1 MDHNFRLPSRH
12 FCDTILLA
20 MFVRFKQCSLSL
32 LLLVFFVF
40 HFTSRAEQSAA
51 IVNAVKAAQ
60 NKQLLRAASIGCY
73 AVNLTQDKVI
83 VHINEKQSLIPASSL
98 KLLTTAAALV
108 QLGKDF
114 QFETTIQCDEQI
126 DEQGTLYGNIY
137 IRGGGD
143 PALGSRQFRQHY
155 YQPDFI
161 STWVKAIQAKG
172 IKKIAGA
179 VIGDTCI
186 YTDEMIPDTWTVGN
200 LASYYGAGASG
211 LSIFDNLCTVRLRAG
226 KTQHKATCLSIAPAF
241 PPTVPII
248 NQVQSA
254 AIEHSQ
260 VQIKSLP
267 HRPARILE
275 GKIPCNQTISL
286 QVTNPDPA
294 YWAAYSLQ
302 QALQKQGVTVTK
314 SPGTLQKKQRSVK
327 QRQTLFTTLSPPLW
341 QIIKVINHDSLNG
354 YTEHLLKHLS
364 LATGCPGNTA
374 HGTKALKQFWKDRG
388 IDVTGMLLHD
398 GSGFSKY
405 NAVTPKQLV
414 EVLRHMHQSADF
426 QYFYKSLPIAGK
438 NGNLAWLFQQPPLK
452 GELRAKSAALN
463 GIRGFSGYYTNP
475 AGDEIAFALLVNHY
489 DGSRIAVEK
498 ALEKILN
505 VMVSQK

>member
-1 MDHNFRLPSRH
+1 MYSRLKRYG
-12 FCDTILLA
+12 LG
-20 MFVRFKQCSLSL
+20 L
-32 LLLVFFVF
+32 LLWALPLIG
-40 HFTSRAEQSAA
+40 RAAQSAA
-51 IVNAVKAAQ
+51 IVDAIKEAQ
-60 NKQLLRAASIGCY
+60 SKKLFQTASIGCY
-73 AVNLTQDKVI
+73 AVNLAQNKVI

-98 KLLTTAAALV
+98 KLLTTAAAMEM
-108 QLGKDF
+108 LGKDF
-114 QFETTIQCDEQI
+114 QFETTIQCDGQV
-126 DEQGTLYGNIY
+126 DEQGTLHGNIY

-143 PALGSRQFRQHY
+143 PALGSQQFRQHY

-172 IKKIAGA
+172 IKKIVGA
-179 VIGDTCI
+179 VVGDECI
-186 YTDEMIPDTWTVGN
+186 YTEEMVPATWAVGN

-226 KTQHKATCLSIAPAF
+226 QAQHKATLLSIVPAL

-248 NQVQSA
+248 NQVQGA
-254 AIEHSQ
+254 AIEHRQ
-260 VQIKSLP
+260 IQIKSLL

-275 GKIPCNQTISL
+275 GKIPCSQTISL

-302 QALQKQGVTVTK
+302 QALQKQGIEITK
-314 SPGTLQKKQRSVK
+314 SPSTLQKKQRSAK
-327 QRQTLFTTLSPPLW
+327 KRQTLFTTLSPPLW

-364 LATGCPGNTA
+364 LAIGCPGNTA
-374 HGTKALKQFWKDRG
+374 RGTKALKQFWKDRG
-388 IDVTGMLLHD
+388 VDVTGMLLHD

-414 EVLRHMHQSADF
+414 EVLRYMKANIHSQT
-426 QYFYKSLPIAGK
+426 FYQSLPIAGK
-438 NGNLAWLFQQPPLK
+438 TGTLAGLFQQPPLK
-452 GELRAKSAALN
+452 GQLRAKSAALS
-463 GIRGFSGYYTNP
+463 GIRGFAGYYTNQ
-475 AGDEIAFALLVNHY
+475 AGDEVAFVLLVNHY
-489 DGSRIAVEK
+489 DGSRMTVEK
-498 ALEKILN
+498 ELEKILK